1 MLRVLPPG
9 SAVLPRARKCLLPV
23 YTFILLG
30 VDYLGWLS
38 ELRSIGARSDG
49 LGGPQVLWV
58 IILGPRSGLQPLR
71 HLILLPSCPLFWRGF
86 DRFLILK
93 KLCAVLATLK
103 LQFYW

>member
-49 LGGPQVLWV
+49 LGVL
-58 IILGPRSGLQPLR
+58 RFSGSSSWGRDQACS
-71 HLILLPSCPLFWRGF
+71 HSGI
-86 DRFLILK
+86 
-93 KLCAVLATLK
+93 
-103 LQFYW
+103 